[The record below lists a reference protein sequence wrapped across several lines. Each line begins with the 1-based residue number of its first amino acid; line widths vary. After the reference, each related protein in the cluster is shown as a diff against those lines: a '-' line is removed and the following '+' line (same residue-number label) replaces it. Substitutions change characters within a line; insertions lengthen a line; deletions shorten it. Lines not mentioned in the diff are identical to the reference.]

1 MTIYQLKQLGYHN
14 LSSKSMSANM
24 ISICNKYGI
33 TILIAKRADL
43 RAAGIDV
50 QHDSNHAFAAANI
63 EDRIIV
69 LNQDGLNDL
78 GLRLHEAWAVM
89 WHEIGHIVLRTE
101 NEQEA
106 DLYAIKQLKAELGNE
121 SGINAYLG
129 DICKTYIHHMMRR
142 HKEGSQYAFRL
153 KYQKSNYKR
162 FLDEVP
168 ALSDCDF

>member
-1 MTIYQLKQLGYHN
+1 M
-14 LSSKSMSANM
+14 
-24 ISICNKYGI
+24 
-33 TILIAKRADL
+33 IAKRKDL

-50 QHDSNHAFAAANI
+50 QHDQNHQVAAANI
-63 EDRIIV
+63 KDRLIV

-78 GLRLHEAWAVM
+78 GLRLHEAWAVI

-121 SGINAYLG
+121 EGINAYFG
-129 DICKTYIHHMMRR
+129 DICKTYIYHMMRR
-142 HKEGSQYAFRL
+142 HKESSKYAFRL
-153 KYQKSNYKR
+153 KHQKAHYKK

-168 ALSDCDF
+168 IPSNCDF